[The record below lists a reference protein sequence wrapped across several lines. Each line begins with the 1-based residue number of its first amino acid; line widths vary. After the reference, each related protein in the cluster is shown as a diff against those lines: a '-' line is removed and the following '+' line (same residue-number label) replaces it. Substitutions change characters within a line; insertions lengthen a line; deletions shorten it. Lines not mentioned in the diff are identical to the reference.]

1 LLLFTHICHNMAFLE
16 IIHWHPD
23 PILVD
28 LGFLQPKWYG
38 VLFVT
43 GFALGYLFFKKEAV
57 KHGITLHK
65 IDTLLFMVLGFSII
79 GARLAHVFFYD
90 WERYQNNLGD
100 IIKIWEGGLASHGGS
115 VGILLAVWIWCRY
128 IAKEKMVKVLDL
140 MAVPIPLAGAF
151 IRFGNLW
158 NSEILGKP
166 TDVSWAFVFESYDLT
181 PRHPV
186 QLYEA
191 ICYILGSLILYLI
204 YRKVGLAK
212 PGLLSG
218 LFLVVV
224 FTPRF
229 FLEFLKLPQD
239 THELVLGLTTG
250 QLLSIPFI
258 LAGIF
263 IIIYATRKGKTSATL

>member
-1 LLLFTHICHNMAFLE
+1 MLLFAHICDDMAFLE
-16 IIHWHPD
+16 IIHWNPD

-57 KHGITLHK
+57 KHGISLNK
-65 IDTLLFMVLGFSII
+65 IDTLLFMVLGFSIL

-100 IIKIWEGGLASHGGS
+100 IIKIWEGGLASHGGGL
-115 VGILLAVWIWCRY
+115 GILLAVWIWCRY
-128 IAKEKMVKVLDL
+128 VVKDQNIWKILDL
-140 MAVPIPLAGAF
+140 MAIPIPLAGAF

-166 TDVSWAFVFESYDLT
+166 TDVPWAFVFESYDMV

-204 YRKVGLAK
+204 YRKVGLRK
-212 PGLLSG
+212 RGLLVG
-218 LFLVVV
+218 AFLLVI
-224 FTPRF
+224 FIPRF
-229 FLEFLKLPQD
+229 VLEFFKLPQD
-239 THELVLGLTTG
+239 THEMVLGLTTG
-250 QLLSIPFI
+250 QQLSIPFI
-258 LAGIF
+258 VVGIIVVIF
-263 IIIYATRKGKTSATL
+263 SYRRKDVPQ